1 MMANSASNGGDVK
14 STPGD
19 AGSVIARVLADGEL
33 VHEMI
38 PRDPMDASDASDASD
53 AAPTVIRHPPS
64 ADYCSMTHY
73 DASPSPYVPSSDAY
87 TTINAVPRMQ
97 AYAVVNGD
105 PFYRDYFGAAGPA
118 EPTHQPYVQSVRYAA
133 APGGD
138 GHEVAT
144 TFVER
149 FIRQGGG
156 GSGGAAGGYKQSGTG
171 LTVDLPSPD
180 SGIGTDA
187 VTPRDQSVVQQV
199 LALSHSFIYISF
211 SRLFEINCKFI
222 SYSSRSIPLVF
233 CLVSMDGR
241 EEIKEANFN
250 QFLPI
255 NTTMKI
261 DRPSEIYYGQ

>member
-1 MMANSASNGGDVK
+1 MMTNSASNGNDVK
-14 STPGD
+14 ATQGD
-19 AGSVIARVLADGEL
+19 ASSVIARVLADGEL

-38 PRDPMDASDASDASD
+38 PRDPMDASDTSDASD

-97 AYAVVNGD
+97 AYTIVNGD
-105 PFYRDYFGAAGPA
+105 PFYRDYFGASGAT
-118 EPTHQPYVQSVRYAA
+118 EQTHQPYVQSVRYAA
-133 APGGD
+133 AAPGAD

-156 GSGGAAGGYKQSGTG
+156 YKQSSTG

-199 LALSHSFIYISF
+199 HQLIYS
-211 SRLFEINCKFI
+211 SPS
-222 SYSSRSIPLVF
+222 SYSLDHWITGSLDHSITGSLHHWIIASSLTIFKRPLPLHFRSVL
-233 CLVSMDGR
+233 S
-241 EEIKEANFN
+241 
-250 QFLPI
+250 
-255 NTTMKI
+255 
-261 DRPSEIYYGQ
+261 